1 MKSKKWLGNLYL
13 LIAAFLWGST
23 FVAQAENAVGPF
35 TYVAARSY
43 VGALVLIPVIAV
55 LDGWRKRQGT
65 YRRPDKAYRKM
76 LLVGGVLCGTVLFAA
91 STLQQGGM
99 ALGTDPGKA
108 GFITAMYILIVPIL
122 GLFFKQRVALRHWI
136 CVALAVLGLFMLC
149 MTAGLTEFSLA
160 ALFSADTL
168 AGLSVQACDLLVMGC
183 AVVYSV
189 HILLL
194 DHYSPKVDPV
204 RLSQIQFLV
213 TAILSTVAALIFEQP
228 TWQGIVHSAIP
239 ILYAG
244 VLSSG
249 VAYTLQAVAQRYA
262 DPTVASVLMS
272 LESAFAVLSAI
283 VFYATTTG
291 DPKLPT
297 GYEWLGILLM
307 FAAIMISQWPQKS
320 CKKDLKNS

>member
-1 MKSKKWLGNLYL
+1 ML
-13 LIAAFLWGST
+13 LAAFLWGST
-23 FVAQAENAVGPF
+23 FVAQAETAVGPF

-43 VGALVLIPVIAV
+43 IGALVLWPVIAV
-55 LDGWRKRQGT
+55 LDAVKKRQGIYQKPSAQT
-65 YRRPDKAYRKM
+65 KKT
-76 LLVGGVLCGTVLFAA
+76 LWLGGLLCGAVLFAA

-99 ALGTDPGKA
+99 SLGTEPGNA
-108 GFITAMYILIVPIL
+108 GFITAMYILIVPVM
-122 GLFFKQRVALRHWI
+122 GLFFKNRVPARHWV
-136 CVALAVLGLFMLC
+136 CVGVAIVGLFMLC
-149 MTAGLTEFSLA
+149 MTGGLTEFSLS
-160 ALFSADTL
+160 ALLHAE
-168 AGLSVQACDLLVMGC
+168 LSLKPCDLLVLLC

-194 DHYSPKVDPV
+194 DRFSPQVDPV

-213 TAILSTVAALIFEQP
+213 TALLSTVAAFLFEQP
-228 TWQGIVHSAIP
+228 TWQGLWQSAVP

-262 DPTVASVLMS
+262 DPAVASVLMS

-283 VFYATTTG
+283 VFYGITTG

-297 GYEWLGILLM
+297 GYEWVGIVLM
-307 FAAIMISQWPQKS
+307 FAAIMISQWPRKN
-320 CKKDLKNS
+320 KKALEKTEDTCYNGNE